1 LALLNKEVEGL
12 ERLEERPSPDV
23 ENRYIVDMSSLF
35 SGLFGGTKKTPVLS
49 SSSGQNAGSLAPAQS
64 VLPAGVFGTAGQKG
78 GRRTRKGS
86 KKSRTRKAKSRR
98 RK

>member
-1 LALLNKEVEGL
+1 MADFVKT
-12 ERLEERPSPDV
+12 
-23 ENRYIVDMSSLF
+23 
-35 SGLFGGTKKTPVLS
+35 LFGGVKKPSVVS
-49 SSSGQNAGSLAPAQS
+49 SSSPQNVGSLAPVKS